1 MCFLQV
7 PTEPDEV
14 DEKGKQK
21 KKHPPELLLAPNTHD
36 RCHAQQLVHRRDL

>member
-7 PTEPDEV
+7 PTELDEV

-21 KKHPPELLLAPNTHD
+21 KKISEKSKNTH
-36 RCHAQQLVHRRDL
+36 LSFY